1 MARILIVDDDE
12 TMLDLEKMILASAG
26 YDVLVAKT
34 ALEGLDM
41 LEIYKLDL
49 VIVDIEM
56 PRLNGFDF
64 VTTIRKNPKIADVPI
79 AFISST
85 NNSKDITRAGT
96 MGATFFLIKPINRA
110 DFLKRIQNFF
120 ATHKP
125 AAQQKLSLEEP
136 FTTELL
142 FRQSIRVVAM
152 TDMGI
157 EIRASQTLTEG
168 QILEIP
174 KMVFNDIIEK
184 NMEARVA
191 SVGTD
196 EETGE
201 TKAFLEFSEHALT
214 VIRKIQK
221 FIEGKNRPEALTK
234 YPKWR

>member
-12 TMLDLEKMILASAG
+12 TMLDLEKMILATAG

-34 ALEGLDM
+34 PLEGLDM
-41 LEIYKLDL
+41 LEVYKVDL

-64 VTTIRKNPKIADVPI
+64 VTTIKKNPKIANTPI

-96 MGATFFLIKPINRA
+96 MGATFFLIKPINKSE
-110 DFLKRIQNFF
+110 FLKRIQKFF
-120 ATHKP
+120 STHKS
-125 AAQQKLSLEEP
+125 ADQQKLSLEEP

-142 FRQSIRVVAM
+142 FRQAIRVVSM

-157 EIRASQTLTEG
+157 EVRSPQALTDG
-168 QILEIP
+168 QMLEIP
-174 KMVFNDIIEK
+174 RMVFNDVIDK
-184 NMEARVA
+184 NMEARVT

-196 EETGE
+196 DETGE
-201 TKAFLEFSEHALT
+201 TKAFLEFSEHALP

-221 FIEGKNRPEALTK
+221 FIEGKNRPEVLTK